1 MLVALPIAA
10 VVPLMAYLALE
21 PAIATCANPS
31 FASSRL
37 EFLLGTMAGIPAV
50 SYAAIAGWA
59 IVRRRW
65 KALGILAG
73 LTLITSTLF
82 AAVWIGIDSRLM
94 PAIEQYGTLGWYLIV
109 LPGAY
114 ASGLLA
120 VFGWGIRAATR
131 LPQRFRSQRVAERNP
146 LPITS

>member
-1 MLVALPIAA
+1 
-10 VVPLMAYLALE
+10 
-21 PAIATCANPS
+21 
-31 FASSRL
+31 
-37 EFLLGTMAGIPAV
+37 MAGIPAV

-65 KALGILAG
+65 KTLGILAG

-82 AAVWIGIDSRLM
+82 AAVWIGIDSRSM
-94 PAIEQYGTLGWYLIV
+94 PAIEHYGTLGWYLIA

-120 VFGWGIRAATR
+120 FLACAIRAAAR
-131 LPQRFRSQRVAERNP
+131 LPQHFGSQRVAERNP